1 MPHNRPKAR
10 ATRALLACTVALA
23 GVLGLAMVVLAA
35 SPSVRQSAWSALLRL
50 RGRQSVESRLRDL
63 GEAEQRM
70 SERCRWAGVAY
81 PPSSVVLVMDKR
93 SRTLQALAQGESG
106 WANVAT
112 FPVTAASGHP
122 GPKLREGDG
131 QVPEG
136 VYAIESLN
144 PNSMFHLALRVGY
157 PNEFDRARATE
168 DGRTELGGDIM
179 VHGGAASIGCIAIGD
194 PAIEEVFAL
203 VARTGLEHTRIIIAP
218 CVPMEFA
225 ATPAAPVAHANA
237 GAPEL
242 AGGPGLGPS
251 DAPPWLPQLHEAIRG
266 ALRECGLQQRD

>member
-1 MPHNRPKAR
+1 MRV
-10 ATRALLACTVALA
+10 LLAGGTMLALA
-23 GVLGLAMVVLAA
+23 LVLASVVLAMSSSA
-35 SPSVRQSAWSALLRL
+35 RQAAWSTLTRL
-50 RGRQSVESRLRDL
+50 RGRHTVESRLQQL
-63 GEAEQRM
+63 AEAEQRM
-70 SERCRWAGVAY
+70 SERCRQAGVAY
-81 PPSSVVLVMDKR
+81 PPSAVTLVMDKR
-93 SRTLQALAQGESG
+93 SRTLHVLAQRDGG
-106 WANVAT
+106 WETAAT

-203 VARTGLEHTRIIIAP
+203 VARTGVERTRIIIAP
-218 CVPMEFA
+218 CVPMELA

-237 GAPEL
+237 GAPEV

-266 ALRECGLQQRD
+266 ALRECGLQH